1 MAKFEDIKKAND
13 EQKRLNKNLDDAVRR
28 VGTMYTK
35 YEEFSDK
42 RSKEAKAY
50 KKALDAQEKSLDTIS
65 EKVEDQKEAV
75 AKIATEYKEQLKTSA
90 KLKGIEKDI
99 TDFQKEKVLSA
110 KAIEGFD
117 QSSLLTLKAKE
128 ALDSG
133 RVGKSQAILEIASL
147 ERDLMK
153 EVVDGN
159 LDLEDVQGRQ
169 AEIVQDLASKYDL
182 TGEEVDNITAAVD
195 GQFNNVAALNEE
207 LNQTNAL
214 GISRRDILQSQ
225 QEALSEQD
233 DMLKNLK
240 AGATKYIGVFSNG
253 FLAFGAVSKFLADQV
268 LSTRDLAKNLGVSQ
282 GAAFKL
288 GKQTKLLK
296 MEFAG
301 MGMDFVQAQ
310 SAMVDS
316 ASDLT
321 EVTYGNVKAVGI
333 MSERYGVSVNEAA
346 NLRKI
351 QLDITGG
358 SEEAADALTAG
369 AIALAEANDV
379 APGEILSEMATNSEE
394 FARFGSE
401 GAKRMALTALA
412 TKKVGIEMASLVSAS
427 KGLLDIENSLNAE
440 MEAEVM
446 LGRELNLETARA
458 AALQG
463 DHLTVLKELAK
474 EFGTVED
481 FQNLSVLQQEAAAAA
496 AGLTVE
502 EMTKMLANQD
512 KITSLKGEELEH
524 FKKTGELAAEA
535 VPHGE
540 RLAGF
545 AAENVNS
552 IIAGVGAY
560 GSMKQGIKDAAKAA
574 SSGMGILKKFL
585 GFGQEKSPAGD
596 LVSKVTD
603 KAKDK
608 GKDLVSKV
616 TDKAK
621 DKGKDLVSK
630 VTDKAKDKGKDLV
643 SKGTDKVKSAIP
655 SPTKATEAAA
665 GTSGSGSTSFMD
677 KLGKVDMKK
686 VLMGAAAMVVVAAAV
701 YVFGKAVQE
710 FSEVSWG
717 DVGKAVVGMLA
728 LVGAVA
734 LLGAIM
740 SSGVG
745 AIAIIAGAAAMLI
758 VAAAVYV
765 LGKAIQEMA
774 KGFSMMGEIGETI
787 TELAGLGG
795 AFMMIA
801 AGFAAMGLGLIPFAF
816 GLAAITPFLPTLVA
830 LAAMGAVLGTVFSIF
845 SGDEEK
851 EGETSTSSE
860 LSGKDG
866 ESGSS
871 GKDGQSSES
880 VEKDNDV
887 NKQLLSKMDEL
898 IGVIKQG
905 GNVTLD
911 GRKVGETMFLGRT
924 PAGA

>member
-1 MAKFEDIKKAND
+1 MPKFEDIKKANE
-13 EQKRLNKNLDDAVRR
+13 EQKKLNKNLDDAVRR

-117 QSSLLTLKAKE
+117 QSSLLTSKAKE
-128 ALDSG
+128 ALEAG
-133 RVGKSQAILEIASL
+133 RVGKSQAILDIASL

-153 EVVDGN
+153 EVVEGN

-169 AEIVQDLASKYDL
+169 AEIVQNLASEYEL

-214 GISRRDILQSQ
+214 GISRRDILASQ

-233 DMLKNLK
+233 DMLKKLK

-282 GAAFKL
+282 GTAFKL

-301 MGMDFVQAQ
+301 MGMDFVEAQ
-310 SAMVDS
+310 SAMIDS
-316 ASDLT
+316 ASDLS

-333 MSERYGVSVNEAA
+333 MSERYGVSVKEAA

-369 AIALAEANDV
+369 AIALAEANNV
-379 APGEILSEMATNSEE
+379 APGEILSDMATNSEE
-394 FARFGSE
+394 FARFGAE
-401 GAKRMALTALA
+401 GAKRMALTAVA
-412 TKKVGIEMASLVSAS
+412 TKKIGIEMASLVSAS
-427 KGLLDIENSLNAE
+427 RGLLNIEESLSAE

-463 DHLTVLKELAK
+463 DHLTVVKELAK
-474 EFGTVED
+474 QFGTVED

-512 KITSLKGEELEH
+512 KITGLKGEELEH

-574 SSGMGILKKFL
+574 KSGMGILAKFVGL
-585 GFGQEKSPAGD
+585 GSKTPAAD
-596 LVSKVTD
+596 ATSKVTD
-603 KAKDK
+603 AAKEK

-621 DKGKDLVSK
+621 AKGKDLI
-630 VTDKAKDKGKDLV
+630 

-717 DVGKAVVGMLA
+717 DVGKAIVGMLA

-801 AGFAAMGLGLIPFAF
+801 AGFAAMGIGLLPFAF
-816 GLAAITPFLPTLVA
+816 GLAAITPFLGTLMA

-845 SGDEEK
+845 SGGEEE
-851 EGETSTSSE
+851 EGENSTSSE

-871 GKDGQSSES
+871 GEDGQTSES
-880 VEKDNDV
+880 VEKDNDI
-887 NKQLLSKMDEL
+887 NRQLLSKMDEL
-898 IGVIKQG
+898 ISVIKQG
-905 GNVTLD
+905 GDVKLD
-911 GRKVGETMFLGRT
+911 GRKVGETMFLGRN

>member
-1 MAKFEDIKKAND
+1 MAKFEDIKNANE
-13 EQKRLNKNLDDAVRR
+13 EQKKLNKNLDDAARR

-65 EKVEDQKEAV
+65 SKIEDQKEKV
-75 AKIATEYKEQLKTSA
+75 NEIAAEYKEQLKTSA

-99 TDFQKEKVLSA
+99 TDFAKEKVLYSQ
-110 KAIEGFD
+110 AIDGYD
-117 QSSLLTLKAKE
+117 QSSLLTSKAKE
-128 ALDSG
+128 ALESG

-153 EVVDGN
+153 EVVAGN

-169 AEIVQDLASKYDL
+169 AEIVQDLASKYEL
-182 TGEEVDNITAAVD
+182 TGEEVDNITGAVE
-195 GQFNNVAALNEE
+195 GQFNSVAALNEE
-207 LNQTNAL
+207 LNKSNAL
-214 GISRRDILQSQ
+214 GISNRDILKSQ

-233 DMLKNLK
+233 DMLKDLK

-282 GAAFKL
+282 GTAFKL

-296 MEFAG
+296 LEFAG
-301 MGMDFVQAQ
+301 MGMDFTEAQ
-310 SAMVDS
+310 SQMVAN
-316 ASDLT
+316 ASDLS

-333 MSERYGVSVNEAA
+333 MSERYGVSANEAA

-358 SEEAADALTAG
+358 SEDAADALTAG
-369 AIALAEANDV
+369 AIALAEANDI
-379 APGEILSEMATNSEE
+379 APGQILSDMASNSEE
-394 FARFGSE
+394 FARFGAE
-401 GAKRMALTALA
+401 GAKRMALTAVA
-412 TKKVGIEMASLVSAS
+412 TKKIGIEMASLVSAS
-427 KGLLDIENSLNAE
+427 RGLLDIENSINAE

-463 DHLTVLKELAK
+463 DHLTVVKELAK
-474 EFGTVED
+474 EFGSVED

-502 EMTKMLANQD
+502 EMTKMLANQH
-512 KITSLKGEELEH
+512 KITNLKGEELEH

-560 GSMKQGIKDAAKAA
+560 GSMKQGIKDKATATAKDKGKDLLDKVTGKAKDK
-574 SSGMGILKKFL
+574 G
-585 GFGQEKSPAGD
+585 ED

-608 GKDLVSKV
+608 GKDLL
-616 TDKAK
+616 
-621 DKGKDLVSK
+621 DKGKSK
-630 VTDKAKDKGKDLV
+630 I
-643 SKGTDKVKSAIP
+643 SSAIP
-655 SPTKATEAAA
+655 SPSKASDAAA
-665 GTSGSGSTSFMD
+665 GTSGKGSTGFM
-677 KLGKVDMKK
+677 KSLGKIDMKK
-686 VLMGAAAMVVVAAAV
+686 VLMGAAAMLIVAAAV
-701 YVFGKAVQE
+701 FVFGKAVQE

-717 DVGKAVVGMLA
+717 DIGKAVVGMLA

-734 LLGAIM
+734 ILGMIM

-745 AIAIIAGAAAMLI
+745 AVAIIAGAAAMLI

-787 TELAGLGG
+787 SELAGLGP
-795 AFMMIA
+795 AFFMIA
-801 AGFAAMGLGLIPFAF
+801 AGFAAMGLGLLPFAF
-816 GLAAITPFLPTLVA
+816 GLAAITPFLPSLIA

-845 SGDEEK
+845 SGDSDEESTE
-851 EGETSTSSE
+851 EGSTGLAGSNGESS
-860 LSGKDG
+860 SDG
-866 ESGSS
+866 EP
-871 GKDGQSSES
+871 GKDGQSATKES
-880 VEKDNDV
+880 SG
-887 NKQLLSKMDEL
+887 NKELLAKIDEL

-905 GNVTLD
+905 GDVKLD

>member
-1 MAKFEDIKKAND
+1 MPKFEDIKKANE
-13 EQKRLNKNLDDAVRR
+13 EQKKLNKNLDDAVRR

-117 QSSLLTLKAKE
+117 QSSLLTSKAKE
-128 ALDSG
+128 ALEAG
-133 RVGKSQAILEIASL
+133 RVGKSQAILDIASL

-153 EVVDGN
+153 EVVEGN

-169 AEIVQDLASKYDL
+169 AEIVQNLASEYEL

-214 GISRRDILQSQ
+214 GISRRDILASQ

-233 DMLKNLK
+233 DMLKKLK

-268 LSTRDLAKNLGVSQ
+268 ISTRDLAKNLGVSQ
-282 GAAFKL
+282 GTAFKL
-288 GKQTKLLK
+288 GKQTKLLN

-301 MGMDFVQAQ
+301 MGMDFVKAQ
-310 SAMVDS
+310 EAMIDS
-316 ASDLT
+316 ASDLS

-333 MSERYGVSVNEAA
+333 MSERYGVSVTEAA

-369 AIALAEANDV
+369 AIALAEANNV
-379 APGEILSEMATNSEE
+379 APGEILSDMATNSEE
-394 FARFGSE
+394 FARFGAE
-401 GAKRMALTALA
+401 GAKRMALTAVA
-412 TKKVGIEMASLVSAS
+412 TKKIGIEMASLVSAS
-427 KGLLDIENSLNAE
+427 RGLLNIEESLSAE

-463 DHLTVLKELAK
+463 DHLTVVKELAK
-474 EFGTVED
+474 QFGTVED
-481 FQNLSVLQQEAAAAA
+481 FQ
-496 AGLTVE
+496 
-502 EMTKMLANQD
+502 
-512 KITSLKGEELEH
+512 
-524 FKKTGELAAEA
+524 
-535 VPHGE
+535 
-540 RLAGF
+540 
-545 AAENVNS
+545 NS

-574 SSGMGILKKFL
+574 KSGMGILAKFVGL
-585 GFGQEKSPAGD
+585 GSKTPAAD
-596 LVSKVTD
+596 ATSKVTD
-603 KAKDK
+603 AAKEK

-621 DKGKDLVSK
+621 AKGKDLI
-630 VTDKAKDKGKDLV
+630 

-717 DVGKAVVGMLA
+717 DVGKAIVGMLA

-787 TELAGLGG
+787 SELAGLGG
-795 AFMMIA
+795 ASMLFA
-801 AGFAAMGLGLIPFAF
+801 AGFAAMGIGLLPFAF
-816 GLAAITPFLPTLVA
+816 GLAAITPFLGTLMA

-845 SGDEEK
+845 SGGEEE
-851 EGETSTSSE
+851 EGENSTSSE

-871 GKDGQSSES
+871 GEDGQTSES
-880 VEKDNDV
+880 VEKDNDI
-887 NKQLLSKMDEL
+887 NRQLLSKMDEL
-898 IGVIKQG
+898 ISVIKQG
-905 GNVTLD
+905 GDVKLD
-911 GRKVGETMFLGRT
+911 GRKVGETMFLGRN

>member
-1 MAKFEDIKKAND
+1 MAKFEDIKNANE
-13 EQKRLNKNLDDAVRR
+13 EQKKLNKNLDDAARR

-65 EKVEDQKEAV
+65 SKIEDQKEKV
-75 AKIATEYKEQLKTSA
+75 NEIAAEYKEQLKTSA

-99 TDFQKEKVLSA
+99 TDFAKEKVLYSQ
-110 KAIEGFD
+110 AIDGYD
-117 QSSLLTLKAKE
+117 QSSLLTSKAKE
-128 ALDSG
+128 ALESG

-153 EVVDGN
+153 EVVAGN

-169 AEIVQDLASKYDL
+169 AEIVQDLASKYEL
-182 TGEEVDNITAAVD
+182 TGEEVDNITGAVE
-195 GQFNNVAALNEE
+195 GQFNSVAALNEE
-207 LNQTNAL
+207 LNKSNAL
-214 GISRRDILQSQ
+214 GISNRDILKSQ

-233 DMLKNLK
+233 DMLKDLK

-282 GAAFKL
+282 GTAFKL

-296 MEFAG
+296 LEFAG
-301 MGMDFVQAQ
+301 MGMDFTEAQ
-310 SAMVDS
+310 SQMVAN
-316 ASDLT
+316 ASDLS

-333 MSERYGVSVNEAA
+333 MSERYGVSANEAA

-358 SEEAADALTAG
+358 SEDAADALTAG
-369 AIALAEANDV
+369 AIALAEANDI
-379 APGEILSEMATNSEE
+379 APGQILSDMASNSEE
-394 FARFGSE
+394 FARFGAE
-401 GAKRMALTALA
+401 GAKRMALTAVA
-412 TKKVGIEMASLVSAS
+412 TKKIGIEMASLVSAS
-427 KGLLDIENSLNAE
+427 RGLLDIENSINAE

-463 DHLTVLKELAK
+463 DHLTVVKELAK
-474 EFGTVED
+474 EFGSVED

-502 EMTKMLANQD
+502 EMTKMLANQH
-512 KITSLKGEELEH
+512 KITNLKGEELEH

-545 AAENVNS
+545 AAENINS

-560 GSMKQGIKDAAKAA
+560 GSMKQGIKDIASAAK
-574 SSGMGILKKFL
+574 SGMGVLAKFVGL
-585 GFGQEKSPAGD
+585 GKDKGPVSD
-596 LVSKVTD
+596 LTD
-603 KAKDK
+603 KATATAKDK
-608 GKDLVSKV
+608 GKDLL
-616 TDKAK
+616 
-621 DKGKDLVSK
+621 DKGKSK
-630 VTDKAKDKGKDLV
+630 I
-643 SKGTDKVKSAIP
+643 SSAIP
-655 SPTKATEAAA
+655 SPSKASDAAA
-665 GTSGSGSTSFMD
+665 GTSGKGSTGFM
-677 KLGKVDMKK
+677 KSLGKIDMKK
-686 VLMGAAAMVVVAAAV
+686 VLMGAAAMLIVAAAV
-701 YVFGKAVQE
+701 FVFGKAVQE

-717 DVGKAVVGMLA
+717 DIGKAVVGMLA

-734 LLGAIM
+734 ILGMIM

-745 AIAIIAGAAAMLI
+745 AVAIIAGAAAMLI

-787 TELAGLGG
+787 SELAGLGP
-795 AFMMIA
+795 AFFMIA
-801 AGFAAMGLGLIPFAF
+801 AGFAAMGLGLLPFAF
-816 GLAAITPFLPTLVA
+816 GLAAITPFLPSLIA

-845 SGDEEK
+845 SGDSDEESTE
-851 EGETSTSSE
+851 EGSTGLAGSNGESS
-860 LSGKDG
+860 SDG
-866 ESGSS
+866 EP
-871 GKDGQSSES
+871 GKDGQSATKES
-880 VEKDNDV
+880 SG
-887 NKQLLSKMDEL
+887 NKELLAKIDEL

-905 GNVTLD
+905 GDVKLD

>member
-1 MAKFEDIKKAND
+1 MAKFEDIKKANE
-13 EQKRLNKNLDDAVRR
+13 EQKKLNKNLDDAVRR

-35 YEEFSDK
+35 YREFSDK

-75 AKIATEYKEQLKTSA
+75 AKITTEYKEQLKTSA

-117 QSSLLTLKAKE
+117 QSSLLTSKAKE
-128 ALDSG
+128 ALDAG
-133 RVGKSQAILEIASL
+133 RVGKSQAILDIASL

-153 EVVDGN
+153 EVVEGN

-169 AEIVQDLASKYDL
+169 AEIVQNLASEYEL

-214 GISRRDILQSQ
+214 GISRRDILASQ

-233 DMLKNLK
+233 DMLKKLK

-282 GAAFKL
+282 GTAFKL

-301 MGMDFVQAQ
+301 MGMDFVEAQ
-310 SAMVDS
+310 SAMIDS

-333 MSERYGVSVNEAA
+333 MSERYGVSVTEAA

-394 FARFGSE
+394 FARFGAE

-446 LGRELNLETARA
+446 LGKELNLETARR
-458 AALQG
+458 AALEG

-474 EFGTVED
+474 EFGTVEE
-481 FQNLSVLQQEAAAAA
+481 FQSLNVLQQEAAAAA

-535 VPHGE
+535 VPFGE

-560 GSMKQGIKDAAKAA
+560 GSMKQGIKDVAKAA
-574 SSGMGILKKFL
+574 KSGMGILAKFVGL
-585 GFGQEKSPAGD
+585 GSKEPAAG
-596 LVSKVTD
+596 VTSKVTD
-603 KAKDK
+603 KAKAK

-621 DKGKDLVSK
+621 AKGKDLI
-630 VTDKAKDKGKDLV
+630 

-655 SPTKATEAAA
+655 SPTKAADAAA
-665 GTSGSGSTSFMD
+665 GTSGKGSTSFMD
-677 KLGKVDMKK
+677 KLGKIDMKK

-710 FSEVSWG
+710 FAEVGWS

-787 TELAGLGG
+787 SELAGLGG

-801 AGFAAMGLGLIPFAF
+801 AGFAAMGLGFIPFAL
-816 GLAAITPFLPTLVA
+816 GLASITPFLPTLLA
-830 LAAMGAVLGTVFSIF
+830 LAAMGAVLGGVFGIVTGGSEEETKSSDGSTVSVSEPENSKPITQDGEDFEKAAPVDSVVENP
-845 SGDEEK
+845 SAENTEK
-851 EGETSTSSE
+851 EKNNNVE
-860 LSGKDG
+860 L
-866 ESGSS
+866 
-871 GKDGQSSES
+871 
-880 VEKDNDV
+880 
-887 NKQLLSKMDEL
+887 LAKMDEL
-898 IGVIKQG
+898 ISVIKQG
-905 GNVTLD
+905 GDVKLD
-911 GRKVGETMFLGRT
+911 GRKVGETMFLGRN

>member
-268 LSTRDLAKNLGVSQ
+268 ISTRDLAKNLGVSQ
-282 GAAFKL
+282 GTAFKL

-301 MGMDFVQAQ
+301 MGMDFVEAQ
-310 SAMVDS
+310 SAMIDS
-316 ASDLT
+316 ASDLS

-333 MSERYGVSVNEAA
+333 MSERYGVSVTEAA

-401 GAKRMALTALA
+401 GAKRMALTAIA
-412 TKKVGIEMASLVSAS
+412 TKKVGIEMSSLVSAS

-474 EFGTVED
+474 EFG
-481 FQNLSVLQQEAAAAA
+481 
-496 AGLTVE
+496 TVE

-585 GFGQEKSPAGD
+585 GFGQEESPAGD

>member
-1 MAKFEDIKKAND
+1 MAKFEDIKKANE
-13 EQKRLNKNLDDAVRR
+13 EQKKLNKNLDDAVRR

-225 QEALSEQD
+225 QEALSGQD
-233 DMLKNLK
+233 DMLKKLK

-282 GAAFKL
+282 GTAFKL

-301 MGMDFVQAQ
+301 MGMDFAEAQ
-310 SAMVDS
+310 SQMVEQ

-333 MSERYGVSVNEAA
+333 MSERYGMGAA
-346 NLRKI
+346 QAAKLRKI
-351 QLDITGG
+351 QLEISGG
-358 SEEAADALTAG
+358 SEDAADALTAG

-379 APGEILSEMATNSEE
+379 APGAILSDMASNSEE
-394 FARFGSE
+394 FARYGAE
-401 GAKRMALTALA
+401 GAKRMALTAVA
-412 TKKVGIEMASLVSAS
+412 TKKIGIEMSSLVSAS
-427 KGLLDIENSLNAE
+427 RGLLDIENSLNAE

-446 LGRELNLETARA
+446 LGKELNLETARA
-458 AALQG
+458 AALRG
-463 DHLTVLKELAK
+463 DHLTVVKELAK

-512 KITSLKGEELEH
+512 KITNLKGEELEH

-535 VPHGE
+535 IPHGE

-585 GFGQEKSPAGD
+585 GFGGDKSPAGD
-596 LVSKVTD
+596 IVSKVTDTAKDKGGDLISKVTD

-608 GKDLVSKV
+608 GKDLLKS
-616 TDKAK
+616 
-621 DKGKDLVSK
+621 
-630 VTDKAKDKGKDLV
+630 
-643 SKGTDKVKSAIP
+643 GTDKISESIP

-717 DVGKAVVGMLA
+717 DVGKAIVGMLA

-734 LLGAIM
+734 ILGAIM

-845 SGDEEK
+845 SGGEE
-851 EGETSTSSE
+851 EESENSTSSE

-871 GKDGQSSES
+871 GEDGQSSES
-880 VEKDNDV
+880 VEKDNDI

-905 GNVTLD
+905 GDVKLD
-911 GRKVGETMFLGRT
+911 GRKVGETMFLGRN

>member
-1 MAKFEDIKKAND
+1 MAKFEDIKNANE
-13 EQKRLNKNLDDAVRR
+13 EQKKLNKNLDDAARR

-65 EKVEDQKEAV
+65 SKVEDQKEKV
-75 AKIATEYKEQLKTSA
+75 NEIAAEYKEQLKTSA

-99 TDFQKEKVLSA
+99 TDFAKEKVLYSQ
-110 KAIEGFD
+110 AIDGYD
-117 QSSLLTLKAKE
+117 QSSLLTSKAKE
-128 ALDSG
+128 ALESG

-153 EVVDGN
+153 EVVAGN

-169 AEIVQDLASKYDL
+169 AEIVQDLASKYEL
-182 TGEEVDNITAAVD
+182 TGEEVDNITGAVE
-195 GQFNNVAALNEE
+195 GQFNSVAALNEE
-207 LNQTNAL
+207 LNKSNAL
-214 GISRRDILQSQ
+214 GISNRDILKSQ

-233 DMLKNLK
+233 DMLKDLK

-282 GAAFKL
+282 GTAFKL

-296 MEFAG
+296 LEFAG
-301 MGMDFVQAQ
+301 MGMDFTEAQ
-310 SAMVDS
+310 SQMVAN
-316 ASDLT
+316 ASDLS

-333 MSERYGVSVNEAA
+333 MSERYGVSANEAA

-358 SEEAADALTAG
+358 SEDAADALTAG
-369 AIALAEANDV
+369 AIALAEANDI
-379 APGEILSEMATNSEE
+379 APGQILSDMASNSEE
-394 FARFGSE
+394 FARFGAE
-401 GAKRMALTALA
+401 GAKRMALTAVA
-412 TKKVGIEMASLVSAS
+412 TKKIGIEMASLVSAS
-427 KGLLDIENSLNAE
+427 RGLLDIENSINAE

-463 DHLTVLKELAK
+463 DHLTVVKELAK
-474 EFGTVED
+474 EFGSVED

-502 EMTKMLANQD
+502 EMTKMLANQH
-512 KITSLKGEELEH
+512 KITNLKGEELEH

-560 GSMKQGIKDAAKAA
+560 GSMKQGIKDIASAAK
-574 SSGMGILKKFL
+574 SGMGVLAKFVGL
-585 GFGQEKSPAGD
+585 GKDKGPVSDLTDKATATAKDKGKDLLDKVTGKAKDKGED

-608 GKDLVSKV
+608 GKDLL
-616 TDKAK
+616 
-621 DKGKDLVSK
+621 DKGKSK
-630 VTDKAKDKGKDLV
+630 I
-643 SKGTDKVKSAIP
+643 SSAIP
-655 SPTKATEAAA
+655 SPSKASDAAA
-665 GTSGSGSTSFMD
+665 GTSGKGSTGFM
-677 KLGKVDMKK
+677 KSLGKIDMKK
-686 VLMGAAAMVVVAAAV
+686 VLMGAAAMLIVAAAV
-701 YVFGKAVQE
+701 FVFGKAVQE

-717 DVGKAVVGMLA
+717 DIGKAVVGMLA

-734 LLGAIM
+734 ILGMIM

-745 AIAIIAGAAAMLI
+745 AVAIIAGAAAMLI

-787 TELAGLGG
+787 SELAGLGP
-795 AFMMIA
+795 AFFMIA
-801 AGFAAMGLGLIPFAF
+801 AGFAAMGLGLLPFAF
-816 GLAAITPFLPTLVA
+816 GLAAITPFLPSLIA

-845 SGDEEK
+845 SGDSDEESTE
-851 EGETSTSSE
+851 EGSTGLAGSNGESS
-860 LSGKDG
+860 SDG
-866 ESGSS
+866 EP
-871 GKDGQSSES
+871 GKDGQSATKES
-880 VEKDNDV
+880 SG
-887 NKQLLSKMDEL
+887 NKELLAKIDEL

-905 GNVTLD
+905 GDVKLD

>member
-1 MAKFEDIKKAND
+1 MPKFEDIKKANE
-13 EQKRLNKNLDDAVRR
+13 EQKKLNKNLDDAVRR

-35 YEEFSDK
+35 YGEFSDK

-117 QSSLLTLKAKE
+117 QSSLLTSKAKE
-128 ALDSG
+128 ALEAG
-133 RVGKSQAILEIASL
+133 RVGKSQAILDIASL

-153 EVVDGN
+153 EVVEGN

-169 AEIVQDLASKYDL
+169 AEIVQNLASEYEL

-214 GISRRDILQSQ
+214 GISRRDILASQ

-233 DMLKNLK
+233 DMLKKLK

-282 GAAFKL
+282 GTAFKL

-301 MGMDFVQAQ
+301 MGMDFVEAQ
-310 SAMVDS
+310 SAMIDS
-316 ASDLT
+316 ASDLS

-333 MSERYGVSVNEAA
+333 MSERYGVSVKEAA

-369 AIALAEANDV
+369 AIALAEANNV
-379 APGEILSEMATNSEE
+379 APGEILSDMATNSEE
-394 FARFGSE
+394 FARFGAE
-401 GAKRMALTALA
+401 GAKRMALTAVA
-412 TKKVGIEMASLVSAS
+412 TKKIGIEMASLVSAS
-427 KGLLDIENSLNAE
+427 RGLLNIEESLSAE

-463 DHLTVLKELAK
+463 DHLTVVKELAK
-474 EFGTVED
+474 QFGTVED

-512 KITSLKGEELEH
+512 KITGLKGEELEH

-574 SSGMGILKKFL
+574 KSGMGILAKFVGL
-585 GFGQEKSPAGD
+585 GSKTPAAD
-596 LVSKVTD
+596 ATSKVTD
-603 KAKDK
+603 AAKEK

-621 DKGKDLVSK
+621 AKGKDLI
-630 VTDKAKDKGKDLV
+630 

-717 DVGKAVVGMLA
+717 DVGKAIVGMLA

-801 AGFAAMGLGLIPFAF
+801 AGFAAMGIGLLPFAF
-816 GLAAITPFLPTLVA
+816 GLAAITPFLGTLMA

-845 SGDEEK
+845 SGGEEE
-851 EGETSTSSE
+851 EGENSTSSE

-871 GKDGQSSES
+871 GEDGQTSES
-880 VEKDNDV
+880 VEKDNDI
-887 NKQLLSKMDEL
+887 NRQLLSKMDEL
-898 IGVIKQG
+898 ISVIKQG
-905 GNVTLD
+905 GDVKLD
-911 GRKVGETMFLGRT
+911 GRKVGETMFLGRN

>member
-1 MAKFEDIKKAND
+1 MAKFEDIKNANE
-13 EQKRLNKNLDDAVRR
+13 EQKKLNKNLDDAARR

-65 EKVEDQKEAV
+65 SKIEDQKEKV
-75 AKIATEYKEQLKTSA
+75 NEIAAEYKEQLKTSA

-99 TDFQKEKVLSA
+99 TDFAKEKVLYSQ
-110 KAIEGFD
+110 AIDGYD
-117 QSSLLTLKAKE
+117 QSSLLTSKAKE
-128 ALDSG
+128 ALESG

-153 EVVDGN
+153 EVVAGN

-169 AEIVQDLASKYDL
+169 AEIVQDLASKYEL
-182 TGEEVDNITAAVD
+182 TGEEVDNITGAVE
-195 GQFNNVAALNEE
+195 GQFNSVAALNEE
-207 LNQTNAL
+207 LNKSNAL
-214 GISRRDILQSQ
+214 GISNRDILKSQ

-233 DMLKNLK
+233 DMLKDLK

-282 GAAFKL
+282 GTAFKL

-296 MEFAG
+296 LEFAG
-301 MGMDFVQAQ
+301 MGMDFTEAQ
-310 SAMVDS
+310 SQMVAN
-316 ASDLT
+316 ASDLS

-333 MSERYGVSVNEAA
+333 MSERYGVSANEAA

-358 SEEAADALTAG
+358 SEDAADALTAG
-369 AIALAEANDV
+369 AIALAEANDI
-379 APGEILSEMATNSEE
+379 APGQILSDMASNSEE
-394 FARFGSE
+394 FARFGAE
-401 GAKRMALTALA
+401 GAKRMALTAVA
-412 TKKVGIEMASLVSAS
+412 TKKIGIEMASLVSAS
-427 KGLLDIENSLNAE
+427 RGLLDIENSINAE

-463 DHLTVLKELAK
+463 DHLTVVKELAK
-474 EFGTVED
+474 EFGSVED

-502 EMTKMLANQD
+502 EMTKMLANQH
-512 KITSLKGEELEH
+512 KITNLKGEELEH

-560 GSMKQGIKDAAKAA
+560 GSMKQGIKDIASAAK
-574 SSGMGILKKFL
+574 SGMGVLAKFVGL
-585 GFGQEKSPAGD
+585 GKDKGPVSDLTDKATATAKDKGKDLLDKVTGKAKDKGED

-608 GKDLVSKV
+608 GKDLL
-616 TDKAK
+616 
-621 DKGKDLVSK
+621 DKGKSK
-630 VTDKAKDKGKDLV
+630 I
-643 SKGTDKVKSAIP
+643 SSAIP
-655 SPTKATEAAA
+655 SPSKASDAAA
-665 GTSGSGSTSFMD
+665 GTSGKGSTGFM
-677 KLGKVDMKK
+677 KSLGKIDMKK
-686 VLMGAAAMVVVAAAV
+686 VLMGAAAMLIVAAAV
-701 YVFGKAVQE
+701 FVFGKAVQE

-717 DVGKAVVGMLA
+717 DIGKAVVGMLA

-734 LLGAIM
+734 ILGMIM

-745 AIAIIAGAAAMLI
+745 AVAIIAGAAAMLI

-787 TELAGLGG
+787 SELAGLGP
-795 AFMMIA
+795 AFFMIA
-801 AGFAAMGLGLIPFAF
+801 AGFAAMGLGLLPFAF
-816 GLAAITPFLPTLVA
+816 GHSFHHL
-830 LAAMGAVLGTVFSIF
+830 
-845 SGDEEK
+845 
-851 EGETSTSSE
+851 
-860 LSGKDG
+860 
-866 ESGSS
+866 
-871 GKDGQSSES
+871 
-880 VEKDNDV
+880 
-887 NKQLLSKMDEL
+887 
-898 IGVIKQG
+898 
-905 GNVTLD
+905 
-911 GRKVGETMFLGRT
+911 
-924 PAGA
+924 